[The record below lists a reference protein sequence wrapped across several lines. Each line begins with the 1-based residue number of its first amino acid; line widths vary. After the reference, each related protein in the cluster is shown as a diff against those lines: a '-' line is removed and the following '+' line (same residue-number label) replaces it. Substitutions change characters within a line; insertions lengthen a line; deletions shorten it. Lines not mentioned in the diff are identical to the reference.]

1 MTQDKI
7 KLIWDFRGMDA
18 EGTAIHHQKHLDEFA
33 QRELLLI
40 YETGVA
46 QLTDSHFIAY
56 ITVEKDKMIT
66 VRDALI
72 PHRGELA

>member
-1 MTQDKI
+1 MRRI

-18 EGTAIHHQKHLDEFA
+18 LETAKHHQIHLDEFTK
-33 QRELLLI
+33 RENI
-40 YETGVA
+40 ENTSSGVEELA
-46 QLTDSHFIAY
+46 KDTFSIAY
-56 ITVEKDKMIT
+56 IIVDEQDMLI